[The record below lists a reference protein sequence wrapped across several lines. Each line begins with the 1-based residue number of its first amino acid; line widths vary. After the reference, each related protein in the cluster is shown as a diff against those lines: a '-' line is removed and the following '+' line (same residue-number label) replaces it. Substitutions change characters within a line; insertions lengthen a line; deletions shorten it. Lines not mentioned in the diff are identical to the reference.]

1 MDLLS
6 HKKKLLVKIFFPCQE
21 TKIELLFELVFT
33 STFAFAKDTA
43 DVRVFYLV
51 M

>member
-1 MDLLS
+1 MSINSLIFMFYYKIDLLFG
-6 HKKKLLVKIFFPCQE
+6 LI
-21 TKIELLFELVFT
+21 FT

-51 M
+51 T